1 MPRSFSS
8 KLLPTDRALYCC
20 VGSTSLFIVV
30 LVIENVFD
38 SMYPPAQFRWIG
50 VSLCFALFLFMFGL
64 TFWHDF
70 IFRTFVCN
78 DDSHFFECVVR
89 AALCCSVLVPSRLFG
104 VVCVFLASLRV
115 VLLIFGSFNPSIIV
129 CCLVCP
135 HFSPKLKWF
144 GVCVL

>member
-38 SMYPPAQFRWIG
+38 SMYPPAQFRWTG

-78 DDSHFFECVVR
+78 DDSHLLSVLYVLPSVVR
-89 AALCCSVLVPSRLFG
+89 FWYRHSFRRHLCISRLPPCGTFDFW
-104 VVCVFLASLRV
+104 VF
-115 VLLIFGSFNPSIIV
+115 
-129 CCLVCP
+129 
-135 HFSPKLKWF
+135 
-144 GVCVL
+144 

>member
-78 DDSHFFECVVR
+78 DDSHF
-89 AALCCSVLVPSRLFG
+89 LSVLYVLPS
-104 VVCVFLASLRV
+104 V
-115 VLLIFGSFNPSIIV
+115 VLFWYRHSFSASFVCFSLPSV
-129 CCLVCP
+129 WY
-135 HFSPKLKWF
+135 F
-144 GVCVL
+144 